1 MAKLPQLVV
10 EGDSLPEV
18 WEKSLSALFHQGIRS
33 YKESYRHAEEKIEV
47 VEASMKMIVRDPLQE
62 PMLHMGCEGLGSL
75 REYVDEVLD
84 GSKDDYVDRGFWDYT
99 YHRLLRNY
107 EVYDKPGVDQLKY
120 VIEKLSATP
129 FSNRAQATT
138 WMPWKH
144 PTVKGPPCLQR
155 IWCKRFGDELEMH
168 TSWRSRD
175 SYNAAFMNMYAIIQL
190 QKSFAETIGA
200 KVGQYVDDSD
210 SYHIYSYNVRSV
222 EKLLDTAETLRKKGA
237 SPYEYSSL
245 LIRMS
250 K

>member
-10 EGDSLPEV
+10 VGDSLPEV
-18 WEKSLSALFHQGIRS
+18 WEKSMSALFQQGIRS
-33 YKESYRHAEEKIEV
+33 HKESYRHDEEKIEV
-47 VEASMKMIVRDPLQE
+47 IEASMKMVIRDPLGE

-84 GSKDDYVDRGFWDYT
+84 GTKDDYVDRGFWDYT

-107 EVYDKPGVDQLKY
+107 EVNDRPPIDQVKY
-120 VIEKLSATP
+120 IIEKLDSTP

-144 PTVKGPPCLQR
+144 PIVKGPPCLQR
-155 IWCKRFGDELEMH
+155 IWCKKLGDELEMH

-190 QKSFAETIGA
+190 QKRFAEKIGA
-200 KVGQYVDDSD
+200 RVGQYVDDSD
-210 SYHIYSYNVRSV
+210 SYHIYSYNIKSV
-222 EKLLDTAETLRKKGA
+222 EKFLETAKTLREKGG
-237 SPYEYSSL
+237 SPYEDSSL
-245 LIRMS
+245 LIKMS